1 MSPVLLLLPDFAL
14 ILLGFGLRRLMHLG
28 DHFWTGLE
36 KLIYFV
42 LFPALLFHA
51 IARTRIDFAVAA
63 PFVASGLAAMCGGM
77 LLGLLARPLFGP
89 RPMAFASQFQ
99 CAYRFNSYIGL
110 AVAAKLHGEAGI
122 AAMGILIGAMV
133 PVANLASVWMLA
145 RHGQLGVMREIVRN
159 PLILATFA
167 GLLFNLGGG
176 ALPEVAAQFLGRLS
190 EASIALGL
198 LAVGAA
204 LGPSGGKT
212 AHAPAS
218 VPGAGATEASLSRS
232 EWIAPPRGGP
242 AAMRFAA
249 VFLVGVK
256 LLAVPAVA
264 WLAARMLDLKGAY
277 FDVVVMFG
285 ALPTASSAYI
295 LAMRM
300 GGDGAGVAW
309 LISAST
315 LGAMLTMPLWLVAL
329 GIG

>member
-1 MSPVLLLLPDFAL
+1 MSSVLLLLPDFTL
-14 ILLGFGLRRLMHLG
+14 ILLGFGLRRVMHLG
-28 DHFWTGLE
+28 DHFWSGLE

-42 LFPALLFHA
+42 LFPALLFYA
-51 IARTRIDFAVAA
+51 IARTRIDFAAAA
-63 PFVASGLAAMCGGM
+63 PFVLSGVAAMGGGM

-89 RPMAFASQFQ
+89 RPMVFASQFQ

-133 PVANLASVWMLA
+133 PLANLASVWMLA
-145 RHGQLGVMREIVRN
+145 RHGQSGVLREIARN
-159 PLILATFA
+159 PLILGTLA
-167 GLLFNLGGG
+167 GLLFNLSGLP
-176 ALPEVAAQFLGRLS
+176 LPEVAGQFLARLS

-204 LGPSGGKT
+204 LKLRGGAS
-212 AHAPAS
+212 AHPPAPA
-218 VPGAGATEASLSRS
+218 
-232 EWIAPPRGGP
+232 P
-242 AAMRFAA
+242 AARRCAA
-249 VFLVGVK
+249 GYLVGVK
-256 LLAVPAVA
+256 LLAVPAIA
-264 WLAARMLDLKGAY
+264 WMAACTLGLKGVY

-309 LISAST
+309 LISATT

-329 GIG
+329 GAA